1 MIGNGK
7 TFASFSV
14 NDSAAAKK
22 FYVDALGLELKSD
35 QGGMMELSSNG
46 CRLMVY
52 PKDNHEPATFT
63 VFNLE
68 TDDINK
74 SVGELVSKGVK
85 MEIYEGMGQDEKGI
99 GHAMGEGKI
108 AWFKDPAGNILSIVQ
123 NEK

>member
-22 FYVDALGLELKSD
+22 FYVDMLGLKVNFEE
-35 QGGMMELSSNG
+35 GGMMSLSSDD
-46 CRLMVY
+46 CRLMIY
-52 PKDNHEPATFT
+52 PKDNHLPATFT
-63 VFNLE
+63 VFNFE

-74 SVGELVSKGVK
+74 SVDELVSKGIK
-85 MEIYEGMGQDEKGI
+85 MEIYEGMDQDAKGI

-123 NEK
+123 Q